1 MQEGVTEKA
10 ADREGDHDGE
20 GGGVNVGGAEGKEEV
35 CSVLAVQFWGV
46 YLIWRDVLGGP
57 EMYAV
62 ASKLFTAGPAG
73 NNTAKTLLM
82 TLDVSGAL
90 ICFSRFN
97 CCTIGHSY
105 NIHPDQQSLGISS
118 KNLTCNLS
126 SISAIVSPSVF
137 SAVATT
143 EPAMAKSAN
152 KLTAVRGRIAKVSF
166 IFPA

>member
-1 MQEGVTEKA
+1 
-10 ADREGDHDGE
+10 
-20 GGGVNVGGAEGKEEV
+20 
-35 CSVLAVQFWGV
+35 
-46 YLIWRDVLGGP
+46 
-57 EMYAV
+57 MYAV

-90 ICFSRFN
+90 IRFSRFN

-105 NIHPDQQSLGISS
+105 NIHPDQQSLGTSS
-118 KNLTCNLS
+118 SGTKNLTCNLS
-126 SISAIVSPSVF
+126 SISAIVSPSIF

-166 IFPA
+166 IFFAWLSMSVKCAMDGV